1 MFVIFHERSTEKY
14 MTYDGLDIPSLLL
27 PYMFFVTLIALETI
41 DFLEIWNKFH
51 VTTRNLE

>member
-1 MFVIFHERSTEKY
+1 